1 MLGAQKPLHFRQGDE
16 RGQKLLRDLR
26 GEQAVAILGEGRG
39 VEHGLVD
46 GKPNEPAKQKV
57 KLDPL
62 DQLALRADRIEKLQ
76 KRRPQQT
83 LRRKSTA
90 VRFDRKAPK
99 TLGRVRP
106 GPRSSV
112 AHRPQRMLRRCPRLQ
127 VNVREQRPAR
137 PTLASHRPLAIRQPT
152 AQQNHATTTNTS
164 IPAPH
169 FFSTRLGR
177 DGARPKLAECGVR
190 FRATQSFQSVRLIFL
205 QLKKGGSRCL
215 ALNPTA
221 VAACAVVR

>member
-76 KRRPQQT
+76 KRRPQ
-83 LRRKSTA
+83 
-90 VRFDRKAPK
+90 
-99 TLGRVRP
+99 
-106 GPRSSV
+106 
-112 AHRPQRMLRRCPRLQ
+112 RMLRRCPRLH

-137 PTLASHRPLAIRQPT
+137 PILASHRPLAIHQPT
-152 AQQNHATTTNTS
+152 AQQNHATTTNTRN
-164 IPAPH
+164 PAPH
-169 FFSTRLGR
+169 FFSALLKRAGNPR
-177 DGARPKLAECGVR
+177 SAAAYAFEKRPAP
-190 FRATQSFQSVRLIFL
+190 ASS
-205 QLKKGGSRCL
+205 S
-215 ALNPTA
+215 
-221 VAACAVVR
+221 VVRTVVDMGFLGPVGRSATDVRPFHLATVFARALRLS